1 MPWEGA
7 AAKIEQKAGGQR
19 GALGFGWL
27 GSTACCCCL
36 VVPCW
41 HPNAAQNAL
50 LCAHVPRLLPVY
62 VLYRRVNVYK
72 DKIKNAGGLPA
83 LPQQQALHDA
93 LAGTYAELR

>member
-1 MPWEGA
+1 MLL
-7 AAKIEQKAGGQR
+7 KMR
-19 GALGFGWL
+19 FCVLMYR
-27 GSTACCCCL
+27 AC
-36 VVPCW
+36 
-41 HPNAAQNAL
+41 
-50 LCAHVPRLLPVY
+50 LPVY